1 MNTMNA
7 FLLSGLLASASISFA
22 APRVEEEETIESPDG
37 LYRAVHLREFD
48 DDGFVSHYFQT
59 FPKGDPGHSRMV
71 GPFSRNVEWSWS
83 PDHKYAAVTW
93 YVLSNETVTLVLVR
107 DGDGRLRPVNG
118 RADDDETAAENAGF
132 DFSARFWEMF
142 RAENGMK
149 LQPDHS
155 YVYALAWLDGRT
167 LLLGS
172 LGYESGQ
179 KESSDGWA
187 ALYDVERDT
196 LSADWDAWQRS
207 HGTLPPMRPVR
218 SDSGQ
223 FDDEVADVVRQGEG
237 YEVRATLQKDTGADP
252 EPGSRAVL
260 LRGEGDCSLRVAP
273 EGLAMAV
280 NTFKPGSR
288 ACVQLF
294 VRKTTMQRFAE
305 AMPDDA
311 LVRAFAENAGWKD
324 ADAGFVDMQAA
335 GWLDA
340 STVILQGTLSDAA
353 GKIRADHTALYDA
366 GKGRFLSGLKEF
378 NRSGVERSEKR

>member
-1 MNTMNA
+1 
-7 FLLSGLLASASISFA
+7 
-22 APRVEEEETIESPDG
+22 
-37 LYRAVHLREFD
+37 
-48 DDGFVSHYFQT
+48 
-59 FPKGDPGHSRMV
+59 
-71 GPFSRNVEWSWS
+71 
-83 PDHKYAAVTW
+83 
-93 YVLSNETVTLVLVR
+93 
-107 DGDGRLRPVNG
+107 
-118 RADDDETAAENAGF
+118 
-132 DFSARFWEMF
+132 MF

-260 LRGEGDCSLRVAP
+260 LRGE
-273 EGLAMAV
+273 EI
-280 NTFKPGSR
+280 
-288 ACVQLF
+288 
-294 VRKTTMQRFAE
+294 
-305 AMPDDA
+305 
-311 LVRAFAENAGWKD
+311 
-324 ADAGFVDMQAA
+324 AA
-335 GWLDA
+335 SGWLPKA
-340 STVILQGTLSDAA
+340 WPW
-353 GKIRADHTALYDA
+353 R
-366 GKGRFLSGLKEF
+366 
-378 NRSGVERSEKR
+378 